1 MFTDLWQ
8 FYHAFYVSLYSLHL
22 FPLFKT
28 GGERGGDSN
37 WDYLL
42 LHMTSFF
49 RFMGLLI
56 FPFFHVFLLISCCM
70 RLTDHLLL
78 FLPIFCIYFAC
89 PDLIYCCM
97 LDSSFVIRWYPIAE
111 GVCQGSQIL
120 MSRDMDVVAVVMFCL
135 LVVQVIVVIV
145 DSRGPHILLCAPTT
159 PICTTYTPDHLRH

>member
-56 FPFFHVFLLISCCM
+56 FPFFHVFFTDFLLYEVDGSFATIF
-70 RLTDHLLL
+70 TDFLYLLRMPR
-78 FLPIFCIYFAC
+78 F
-89 PDLIYCCM
+89 D
-97 LDSSFVIRWYPIAE
+97 
-111 GVCQGSQIL
+111 
-120 MSRDMDVVAVVMFCL
+120 
-135 LVVQVIVVIV
+135 
-145 DSRGPHILLCAPTT
+145 ILLYVRFQLCDSM
-159 PICTTYTPDHLRH
+159 ISHS